1 MKNFLTI
8 NQSSS
13 FCAVSDFIAVLDV
26 FVLKPMESK
35 RQSQEEDKR
44 GDQKRSRQNSQLWEI
59 LLITRYL
66 PLIWNEPYLEDFIR
80 NTIREVV
87 ELQLPRLTSSIQT
100 EISGGRRFLKL
111 VFRNELADTIYTM
124 SKLKARD
131 NNPLE
136 VVLFDTKSQSIVSDE
151 NDPLSSIKVE
161 ICALDGEFGSDGS
174 ENWSKDEFK
183 SKILHQRKNKGQLL
197 KGDTVFALKNGVGFI
212 HNEFTDNSC
221 WIRTQ
226 RFRLGV
232 MVAKSNMNDALII
245 REGISK
251 PFIVKD
257 YRGECK
263 LTSNLFALSEDGI
276 LTVGDFF
283 LKEHETNPL
292 SLEEKLGKIS
302 SKRQREEIYKQAN
315 KAKHAETGV
324 AETILFK
331 GQNYLSE
338 NNTFN
343 SDQMQTCQSSRGL
356 MQIELINGA
365 PDQDVQRPD
374 FPIAQQEESLSRR
387 GIEDWFNELSQND
400 EFDLLINPLL
410 PPCNN
415 DEAEPDRTVICIDQT
430 KGKAR

>member
-1 MKNFLTI
+1 
-8 NQSSS
+8 
-13 FCAVSDFIAVLDV
+13 
-26 FVLKPMESK
+26 MESK

-44 GDQKRSRQNSQLWEI
+44 ADQKRSRQNSQLWEI
-59 LLITRYL
+59 LRIRRYL

-80 NTIREVV
+80 NTTREVV

-100 EISGGRRFLKL
+100 EISGGHRFLKL
-111 VFRNELADTIYTM
+111 VFRNELPDTIYTM

-183 SKILHQRKNKGQLL
+183 SKILSPRSNKGQLL

-212 HNEFTDNSC
+212 HNEFTDNSS
-221 WIRTQ
+221 WIRTG
-226 RFRLGV
+226 RFRLGAI
-232 MVAKSNMNDALII
+232 VAKSNMNDALII
-245 REGISK
+245 KEGISK
-251 PFIVKD
+251 PFRVRD
-257 YRGECK
+257 YRSELNK
-263 LTSNLFALSEDGI
+263 TKNPSLSDEIWHLKHISKKGKIFEQLSKDGI
-276 LTVGDFF
+276 LTVGDF

-292 SLEEKLGKIS
+292 SLEEKLSKIS
-302 SKRQREEIYKQAN
+302 SKRQREEIYKQAK

-324 AETILFK
+324 AETILFE

-343 SDQMQTCQSSRGL
+343 SDQMACQSSRSL
-356 MQIELINGA
+356 MQVELINGA
-365 PDQDVQRPD
+365 PDQDVQRV
-374 FPIAQQEESLSRR
+374 AQQEESLCRR
-387 GIEDWFNELSQND
+387 GIEDWFDELSQND
-400 EFDLLINPLL
+400 ELDLLIYPLL
-410 PPCNN
+410 PPSNN
-415 DEAEPDRTVICIDQT
+415 DEAEPDKNRALYSSN
-430 KGKAR
+430 KGKSKMM